1 MSEVKDI
8 LSRAKTA
15 SYRMSGLSTEQ
26 KNKLLEEFAKALE
39 ANASAIIQENLKDQK
54 LNKGKISE
62 ALFQRLVMNSEK
74 LEHLVDGVRDVIR
87 LEDPAGRTLFRR
99 ELDKGLILEKKTVP
113 LGVLTIIFEAR
124 PDAVPQILSLAL
136 KSGNVVVLKGGSE
149 AKLSVAAIVAV
160 AQKIAKSFPELPED
174 WVQSLDTREQ
184 IKEVLAYPQ
193 YVDLVIPRG
202 SGQLVKSIQESTTIP
217 VLGHAEGIC
226 HAYIHKSSDLKKAL
240 RIVLDSKTQYPAACN
255 SVETILVDEGV
266 AKDFLA
272 TVIPALVNAK
282 VEVRGCKKTIL
293 YAPQV
298 KPATEADW
306 TTEYSD
312 LVIAVRVVRDI
323 SEAINHIN
331 QYGSHH
337 TDSIVAEDEHAQA
350 LFLNSVDSAG
360 VFANASTRFADGFR
374 YGFGAEVG
382 VSTSKTH
389 ARGPV
394 GLEGLVTTK
403 YLLTGHGEI
412 VADYSGSGSRQF
424 KHVDL
429 KI

>member
-1 MSEVKDI
+1 MADVKEV
-8 LSRAKTA
+8 LARAKTA
-15 SYRMSGLSTEQ
+15 SYRMAGLSTEQ
-26 KNKLLEEFAKALE
+26 KNNLLEEFAKALE
-39 ANASAIIQENLKDQK
+39 ASASTIIQENLKDQK

-62 ALFQRLVMNSEK
+62 ALFQRLVLNSDK
-74 LEHLVDGVRDVIR
+74 LDHLVDGVRDVIR
-87 LEDPAGRTLFRR
+87 LEDPSGQTLFRR
-99 ELDKGLILEKKTVP
+99 ELDKGLVLEKKTVP

-149 AKLSVAAIVAV
+149 AKLSVAAIVEV
-160 AQKIAKSFPELPED
+160 AQKLAKKFPELPAE

-184 IKEVLAYPQ
+184 IKEVLAFPE

-226 HAYIHKSSDLKKAL
+226 HVYVHKSADLKMAEK
-240 RIVLDSKTQYPAACN
+240 IVLDSKIQYPAACN
-255 SVETILVDEGV
+255 SVETLLVDEGV
-266 AKDFLA
+266 ASQFLPQM
-272 TVIPALVNAK
+272 VREMISGG

-293 YAPQV
+293 FAPQV
-298 KPATEADW
+298 KAASDEDW
-306 TTEYSD
+306 RTEYSD
-312 LVIAVRVVRDI
+312 LIISVKVVKDI

-331 QYGSHH
+331 TFGSHH
-337 TDSIVAEDEHAQA
+337 TDSIIASDEHAQA

-394 GLEGLVTTK
+394 GLDGLVTTK
-403 YLLTGHGEI
+403 YLILGAGQI
-412 VADYSGSGSRQF
+412 VADYSGPKAKKF
-424 KHVDL
+424 THKDL
-429 KI
+429 K

>member
-1 MSEVKDI
+1 MSDVQTI
-8 LSRAKTA
+8 LAKAKNA
-15 SYRMSGLSTEQ
+15 SYRMAGLTTDQ

-39 ANASAIIQENLKDQK
+39 ASASTIIQENLKDQK
-54 LNKGKISE
+54 LNKGKIAE
-62 ALFQRLVMNSEK
+62 PLFQRLVMNSEK
-74 LEHLVDGVRDVIR
+74 LDHLVDGVRDVIR
-87 LEDPAGRTLFRR
+87 LEDPAGKTLFRR

-149 AKLSVAAIVAV
+149 AKLSVAAIVDV
-160 AQKIAKSFPELPED
+160 AQKMAKKFPELPEE
-174 WVQSLDTREQ
+174 WAQSLDTREQ
-184 IKEVLAYPQ
+184 IKEVLAFPQ

-226 HAYIHKSSDLKKAL
+226 HVYVHKSADLKMASK
-240 RIVLDSKTQYPAACN
+240 IVLDGKTQYPAACN
-255 SVETILVDEGV
+255 SIETLLVDEGI

-272 TVIPALVNAK
+272 AVIPELIHAK

-293 YAPQV
+293 YAPNV
-298 KPATEADW
+298 KPATEEDW
-306 TTEYSD
+306 RTEYSD
-312 LVIAVRVVRDI
+312 LILSIKIVKDA

-331 QYGSHH
+331 TYGSHH
-337 TDSIVAEDEHAQA
+337 TDTIVAKDEHTQA

-394 GLEGLVTTK
+394 GLDGLVTSK

-412 VADYSGSGSRQF
+412 VADYSGPKAKKF
-424 KHVDL
+424 THKDL
-429 KI
+429 